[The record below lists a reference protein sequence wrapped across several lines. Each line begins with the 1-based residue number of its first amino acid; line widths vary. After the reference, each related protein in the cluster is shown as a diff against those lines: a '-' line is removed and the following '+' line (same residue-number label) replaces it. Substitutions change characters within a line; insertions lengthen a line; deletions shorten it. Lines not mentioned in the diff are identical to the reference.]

1 MKIKNTLL
9 QIMLLVLATG
19 CGGGGGAGGGSN
31 IIIPPTTPNIPV
43 IKPVPEEPKVPE
55 VKPVPE
61 ELEKNKSYIKNTV
74 KLPEVSKYETPI
86 IEEKKEKENR
96 FVMGISDSDFVTNKK
111 KLIENYKSKGVELEI
126 YDKNDV
132 NYSDHGEYVLGE
144 MVKGITPK
152 VIAISQNTKDKGIVF
167 DFNQYKEMLEA
178 MKRNDAPGENKL
190 KVVNQSWGSDLTQAE
205 EREIFEGSF
214 GYRKSAILQ
223 SMSYLKTGNI
233 IDIENAGKEVID
245 FYENAIRDNN
255 ALFVWANG
263 NYSADENF
271 IGQLFNG
278 SLQAAVPLIRKAT
291 EKGWI
296 SVVGLDEDRPYFPN
310 ALAYSG
316 KVSNWSISASGNIQG
331 SGKIGSSFAAP
342 KVANAALKV
351 ANKFDWMT
359 NNDVRLTLFTTT
371 NKIEMGNR
379 SDEDSRYK
387 NSFADN
393 RYGWGVLNE
402 ERALKGPGAFWESI
416 LKADN
421 GRNLDLSSGRICY
434 YFNANIPV
442 GKTSYFENIIYG
454 DAGLKKLG
462 KGTLVL
468 TEDNLYSNDSKI
480 EEGTLEIYKKHLG
493 GMDILQNGKLVL
505 HNDARVGYRDDD
517 STLSEEEKLKN
528 VKNGG
533 EIQLTGTTA
542 YVGNYIDNAGT
553 LTLKENS
560 YLSVLGTA
568 NVTDT
573 KVNVVSDEYVTAN
586 GRENV
591 VLRANSLY
599 TSGVTGNSQGM
610 KKVELTNN
618 NNELVA
624 NITREN
630 AVNYLGDSSESS
642 LNTVKI
648 LEETLQDFDKK
659 MEEGTL
665 SATEKSMGRSIISM
679 SVPQLNT
686 ATEVMSGE
694 IYASAQALTFNH
706 SQDINRSLSHHLAGL
721 DNFSSSDFDLQ
732 GWFSFQNTSSKL
744 KQDGYATAKTKINGG
759 QYGIDKKFNGY
770 QLGVALNNSTSK
782 GDFEKYAGKYES
794 DAIGISLYGKKYFTD
809 NYYLLGRGGVTRFE
823 NEVNRT
829 LLTSTGDFAE
839 GKINYND
846 IMLSSYI
853 EFGKQFNNITP
864 YIGYSCDLLKRGA
877 FNENNASWGISAD
890 KKNYLKQ
897 NILLGIQGEYKT
909 DNFTLTSHITE
920 QLNIGSR
927 DLSFDGRFT
936 DGEKKYNFKGIK
948 QKRNTTWLG
957 FGINKDIASKFGV
970 SFNVDFKL
978 EEFKK
983 ADTSFRTELYYRF

>member
-111 KLIENYKSKGVELEI
+111 KLIENYKSKGIELEI

-214 GYRKSAILQ
+214 GYRKSVILRAN
-223 SMSYLKTGNI
+223 SYLTIGLI
-233 IDIENAGKEVID
+233 EDIEKAGMEVIE
-245 FYENAIRDNN
+245 FYNTAINKNN
-255 ALFVWANG
+255 ALFIWANG
-263 NYSADENF
+263 NLSADIPGE
-271 IGQLFNG
+271 QLSHG
-278 SLQAAVPLIRKAT
+278 GLQSAVPLIKSSV

-296 SVVGLDEDRPYFPN
+296 SVIGLDGDRDYTPLH
-310 ALAYSG
+310 LAHAG
-316 KVSNWSISASGNIQG
+316 VVKNWAISADGNLADG
-331 SGKIGSSFAAP
+331 SGSGSSFAAP
-342 KVANAALKV
+342 KVANVALQV

-371 NKIEMGNR
+371 NNIETGNR
-379 SDEDSRYK
+379 NDEDSRYR

-393 RYGWGVLNE
+393 KYGWGVLNKD
-402 ERALKGPGAFWESI
+402 RALKGPGAFWREI
-416 LKADN
+416 LKADSST
-421 GRNLDLSSGRICY
+421 LDISKGITY
-434 YFNANIPV
+434 YFNANIPT

-454 DAGLKKLG
+454 DAGLKKRG
-462 KGTLVL
+462 GGTLIL
-468 TEDNLYSNDSKI
+468 TEDNLYTKDSKL

-542 YVGNYIDNAGT
+542 YVGNYIDNSGT

-573 KVNVVSDEYVTAN
+573 KINVVSDEYVTAN

-591 VLRANSLY
+591 VLKANSLY

-630 AVNYLGDSSESS
+630 AVNYLGNSSESS
-642 LNTVKI
+642 LNTAKI
-648 LEETLQDFDKK
+648 LEDALQDFDKK
-659 MEEGTL
+659 MEEGIL
-665 SATEKSMGRSIISM
+665 SATEKSMGKSIISM

-794 DAIGISLYGKKYFTD
+794 DAIGISLYGKKYLPD

-846 IMLSSYI
+846 TMLSSYI

-948 QKRNTTWLG
+948 QKKNTTWLG

-983 ADTSFRTELYYRF
+983 DDTSFRTELYYRF